1 MFRALANNTTRQL
14 SSTTA
19 LKNAAP
25 AQKLVT
31 LTINGK
37 TVQVPPGT
45 TVIRAAEEIGVQIPR
60 FCYHERLS
68 IAGNCRMCLVDMVG
82 GPKPVIACAYPV
94 MEGMTILTE
103 SERAKKAREGVME
116 FLLINHPLD
125 CPVCDQ
131 GGECDLQDQAYAFG
145 SDRTRFEEEKRA
157 VADKDIGPLVKTV
170 MTRCIQCTRCVR
182 FSHEI
187 AGNPCLGLSGR
198 GTDASIGTYKDIQ
211 GMIATELSGNLIDV
225 CPVGALT
232 SKPYA
237 FQGRP
242 WENRKHETVDCLDA
256 VGAAIQ
262 VSSRAGD
269 LLRIMPKINDDINEE
284 WIGDRSRFSYDGL
297 KRQRLTQPLI
307 KQNGRFVP
315 THWEDALESVAAA
328 LAAHS
333 GSEVAA
339 VAGAQCDG
347 ESLVA
352 LKDFLQA
359 TVDSEQ
365 VFTEE
370 AFPADSGDRANYL
383 FNSTIVGLEEADL
396 VLIIGAN
403 PRYEATSINTRLRKT
418 WFHNDTDVAFVGP
431 TGLDFSYATDE
442 LGDSA
447 DTIESL
453 IDGSHPYAARIAE
466 AKNAMIVLGSGAVQ
480 GEEGAIVHAQA
491 KALAAKYGAQFNFM
505 HKKAAQVGALD
516 LGYNSTGQKEAL
528 STAKFVINMGA
539 DEGVFEKQPGQ
550 FVVYMG
556 THGDDGAK
564 NADII
569 LPGAAYTE
577 KHGTFVNTEGRS
589 QQARPVVHPP
599 GAARVQWQI
608 IRALSETVAKVSGEN
623 TTLPYDTLEEVRE
636 RMETLCPT
644 MVQYDHLETSPYVP
658 ESSEFEGKLT
668 EKFDV
673 EQKDLS
679 DYYMTCPITRASK
692 NMANAVKSA
701 KEVVP
706 EEQFIAES

>member
-1 MFRALANNTTRQL
+1 MFRALNTTTRQL
-14 SSTTA
+14 STSRVSSA
-19 LKNAAP
+19 

-31 LTINGK
+31 LQINGK
-37 TVQVPPGT
+37 EVKVPPGT

-82 GPKPVIACAYPV
+82 GPKPIIACAYPV
-94 MEGMTILTE
+94 MEGMTVETE

-242 WENRKHETVDCLDA
+242 WENRKHETVDALDA
-256 VGAAIQ
+256 VGTGIV

-284 WIGDRSRFSYDGL
+284 WMGDRSRFSYDGL
-297 KRQRLTQPLI
+297 KRQRLTQPLV

-315 THWEDALESVAAA
+315 THWEDALESVAAS
-328 LAAHS
+328 LAAFS
-333 GSEVAA
+333 GNDVAGI
-339 VAGAQCDG
+339 AGAQADG

-352 LKDFLQA
+352 LKDLLQA

-370 AFPADSGDRANYL
+370 SFPADVGDRSNYL
-383 FNSTIVGLEEADL
+383 FNSTIVGLEQSDL
-396 VLIIGAN
+396 VILVGAN

-431 TGLDFSYATDE
+431 KGLDFSYATDE
-442 LGDSA
+442 LGDEA
-447 DTIESL
+447 DTLEKL
-453 IDGSHPYAARIAE
+453 IDGSHPYSERIKE
-466 AKNAMIVLGSGAVQ
+466 AKNPYIILGSGAVQ
-480 GEEGAIVHAQA
+480 GEEGALVHSQA

-505 HKKAAQVGALD
+505 HKKASQVGALD
-516 LGYNSTGQKEAL
+516 LGYNATGQNEGL
-528 STAKFVINMGA
+528 NSAKFVINMGA
-539 DEGVFEKQPGQ
+539 DEGVFQKQPGQ
-550 FVVYMG
+550 FVVYIG
-556 THGDDGAK
+556 THGDEGAR

-608 IRALSETVAKVSGEN
+608 IRALSETIAKVSGEN
-623 TTLPYDTLEEVRE
+623 TTLPYDTLEEIRE

-644 MVQYDHLETSPYVP
+644 MVQYDHLETSPFVP
-658 ESSEFEGKLT
+658 ESSSVEGKLSQ
-668 EKFDV
+668 KFDV
-673 EQKDLS
+673 SQKELA

-706 EEQFIAES
+706 EEQFIASS

>member
-1 MFRALANNTTRQL
+1 M
-14 SSTTA
+14 
-19 LKNAAP
+19 
-25 AQKLVT
+25 
-31 LTINGK
+31 
-37 TVQVPPGT
+37 
-45 TVIRAAEEIGVQIPR
+45 
-60 FCYHERLS
+60 
-68 IAGNCRMCLVDMVG
+68 
-82 GPKPVIACAYPV
+82 
-94 MEGMTILTE
+94 
-103 SERAKKAREGVME
+103 
-116 FLLINHPLD
+116 
-125 CPVCDQ
+125 
-131 GGECDLQDQAYAFG
+131 
-145 SDRTRFEEEKRA
+145 
-157 VADKDIGPLVKTV
+157 
-170 MTRCIQCTRCVR
+170 
-182 FSHEI
+182 
-187 AGNPCLGLSGR
+187 
-198 GTDASIGTYKDIQ
+198 
-211 GMIATELSGNLIDV
+211 
-225 CPVGALT
+225 
-232 SKPYA
+232 
-237 FQGRP
+237 
-242 WENRKHETVDCLDA
+242 
-256 VGAAIQ
+256 
-262 VSSRAGD
+262 
-269 LLRIMPKINDDINEE
+269 
-284 WIGDRSRFSYDGL
+284 
-297 KRQRLTQPLI
+297 
-307 KQNGRFVP
+307 
-315 THWEDALESVAAA
+315 
-328 LAAHS
+328 
-333 GSEVAA
+333 
-339 VAGAQCDG
+339 
-347 ESLVA
+347 
-352 LKDFLQA
+352 
-359 TVDSEQ
+359 
-365 VFTEE
+365 
-370 AFPADSGDRANYL
+370 
-383 FNSTIVGLEEADL
+383 
-396 VLIIGAN
+396 
-403 PRYEATSINTRLRKT
+403 KT

-480 GEEGAIVHAQA
+480 GEEGATVHAQA

-528 STAKFVINMGA
+528 SAAKFVINMGA
-539 DEGVFEKQPGQ
+539 DEGVFQKQPGQ

-658 ESSEFEGKLT
+658 ESSEFEGKLS

-679 DYYMTCPITRASK
+679 DYYMTCPITRASQ

-701 KEVVP
+701 KEVVT
-706 EEQFIAES
+706 EEQFIAQS